1 MIERSRLHARVEALL
16 RQFPVVA
23 LLGPRQVGKSTLARQ
38 VASSRQTASY
48 FDLEHEPD
56 LARLAE
62 PNLALGNLRGLV
74 VIDEIQRRPELFP
87 TLRVLADRKRARFLV
102 LGSASPELLR
112 QSSESLAG
120 RIAHVEIDGF
130 ALDEVA
136 RTHADRLWLRG
147 GFPRSFLARSEAA
160 SVTWR
165 REFLRTFL
173 ERDVPALG
181 SRVSPALLE
190 RFWRMLA
197 HWHGQLWNASEIG
210 RSLGLS
216 DVTVRDYLDL
226 LAKTFVVRVLRP
238 FHENLAKRQVKSP
251 RVYVADSG
259 LLHALLGIP
268 TRSELDVHPKLGAS
282 WEGFMLQQVVTRLG
296 AEREECHFWRTQD
309 GAELDLL
316 VVRGRRRLG
325 FEVKRTDA
333 PRLTPSIHIAL
344 ADLRLDR
351 LDVVHAGAHSFQL
364 APKVR
369 ALSAARIL
377 DDLAPLSVARARTGS
392 PK

>member
-1 MIERSRLHARVEALL
+1 MIQRTRLGTLIEARL

-23 LLGPRQVGKSTLARQ
+23 MLGPRQVGKSTLARQ
-38 VASSRQTASY
+38 VAALRKGATY

-62 PNLALGNLRGLV
+62 PTLALGALRGLV
-74 VIDEIQRRPELFP
+74 VIDEVQRRPELFP
-87 TLRVLADRKRARFLV
+87 TLRVLADRNKAKFLV
-102 LGSASPELLR
+102 LGSASPALLR

-120 RIAHVEIDGF
+120 RIAHVEVDGF
-130 ALDEVA
+130 ALDEVPKVRA
-136 RTHADRLWLRG
+136 ERLWVRG
-147 GFPRSFLARSEAA
+147 GFPRSFLARSEA
-160 SVTWR
+160 SSMTWR

-197 HWHGQLWNASEIG
+197 HWHGQLWNASELG

-226 LAKTFVVRVLRP
+226 LAQTFVVRVLPP

-251 RVYVADSG
+251 RVFVTDSG
-259 LLHALLGIP
+259 LLHALLGISS
-268 TRSELDVHPKLGAS
+268 RAELEVHPKLGAS
-282 WEGFMLQQVVTRLG
+282 WEGFILQQVITRLG
-296 AEREECHFWRTQD
+296 AHRDECYFWRTPD

-316 VVRGRRRLG
+316 VIRGRRRLG

-333 PRLTPSIHIAL
+333 PHLTRSIHSAL
-344 ADLRLDR
+344 TNLSPDR
-351 LDVVHAGAHSFQL
+351 IDVVHAGSETFPL

-369 ALSAARIL
+369 ALSATRIL
-377 DDLAPLSVARARTGS
+377 DDLAAL
-392 PK
+392 

>member
-1 MIERSRLHARVEALL
+1 MRGMLFDMIQRVRLAALVEARLK
-16 RQFPVVA
+16 QFPVVA
-23 LLGPRQVGKSTLARQ
+23 ILGPRQVGKSTLARQ
-38 VASSRQTASY
+38 IAERRRVVTL
-48 FDLEHEPD
+48 FDLEHGPD

-62 PNLALGNLRGLV
+62 PTLALGGLRGLV
-74 VIDEIQRRPELFP
+74 VIDEIQRRPDLFP
-87 TLRVLADRKRARFLV
+87 VLRVLADQGNARFLV

-120 RIAHVEIDGF
+120 RIAHVEVEGF
-130 ALDEVA
+130 ALDEVD
-136 RTHADRLWLRG
+136 RKRADRLWVRG
-147 GFPRSFLARSEAA
+147 GFPRSLLANSELG

-190 RFWRMLA
+190 RFWKMLA
-197 HWHGQLWNASEIG
+197 HWHGQLWNASELG

-226 LAKTFVVRVLRP
+226 LAKTYVVRVLQP
-238 FHENLAKRQVKSP
+238 FHANLAKRQVKSP
-251 RVYVADSG
+251 RVFIADSG

-268 TRSELDVHPKLGAS
+268 SRTDLEVHPKLGAS
-282 WEGFMLQQVVTRLG
+282 WEGFILQQVITRLG
-296 AEREECHFWRTQD
+296 ARRDECYFWRTQD

-316 VVRGRRRLG
+316 VVRGRQRLG
-325 FEVKRTDA
+325 FEVKRTDS
-333 PRLTPSIHIAL
+333 PRLTPSVRNAL
-344 ADLRLDR
+344 TDLKPDR
-351 LDVVHAGAHSFQL
+351 IDIVHAGRDTFQL
-364 APKVR
+364 GPKVR

-377 DDLAPLSVARARTGS
+377 DDLAAH
-392 PK
+392 

>member
-1 MIERSRLHARVEALL
+1 MLGDMIQRTRLQALVETRLK
-16 RQFPVVA
+16 QFPVVA
-23 LLGPRQVGKSTLARQ
+23 ILGPRQVGKSTLARLIAKQ
-38 VASSRQTASY
+38 RKVASF
-48 FDLEHEPD
+48 FDLEHGPD

-62 PNLALGNLRGLV
+62 ASLVLGDLRGLV
-74 VIDEIQRRPELFP
+74 VIDEVQRRPELFP
-87 TLRVLADRKRARFLV
+87 TLRVLADRGRAKFLV

-120 RIAHVEIDGF
+120 RIAHVEIEGF
-130 ALDEVA
+130 AVDEVD
-136 RTHADRLWLRG
+136 RHQADRLWVRG
-147 GFPRSFLARSEAA
+147 GFPRSFLAKSEAT

-190 RFWRMLA
+190 RFWKMLA
-197 HWHGQLWNASEIG
+197 HWHGQTWNASEIG

-251 RVYVADSG
+251 RVFIADSG
-259 LLHALLGIP
+259 LLHALLGIAS
-268 TRSELDVHPKLGAS
+268 RADLDSHPKLGAS
-282 WEGFMLQQVVTRLG
+282 WEGFIVQQVITRLG
-296 AEREECHFWRTQD
+296 AQRDECYFWRTQD
-309 GAELDLL
+309 GAEIDLI
-316 VVRGRRRLG
+316 VIRGRQRLG

-344 ADLRLDR
+344 ADLKLDR
-351 LDVVHAGAHSFQL
+351 IDLVHAGLETFALS
-364 APKVR
+364 PKVR
-369 ALSAARIL
+369 ALSAARLL
-377 DDLAPLSVARARTGS
+377 DDLAPLRAG
-392 PK
+392 

>member
-1 MIERSRLHARVEALL
+1 MLPAMIQRNRLGALVEARL

-23 LLGPRQVGKSTLARQ
+23 ILGPRQVGKSTLARQ
-38 VASSRQTASY
+38 IAARRRVATF
-48 FDLEHEPD
+48 FDLEHGPD

-62 PNLALGNLRGLV
+62 PTLTLGGLRGLV
-74 VIDEIQRRPELFP
+74 VLDEIQRRPELFP
-87 TLRVLADRKRARFLV
+87 ALRVLADQGKARFLV

-112 QSSESLAG
+112 QTSESLAG

-130 ALDEVA
+130 ALDEVDRNRA
-136 RTHADRLWLRG
+136 ERLWLRG
-147 GFPRSFLARSEAA
+147 GFPRSFLAKSELT
-160 SVTWR
+160 SMTWR
-165 REFLRTFL
+165 QEFLRTFV

-190 RFWRMLA
+190 RFWKMLA
-197 HWHGQLWNASEIG
+197 HWHGQLWNASELG

-226 LAKTFVVRVLRP
+226 LAKTFVVRVLQP

-251 RVYVADSG
+251 RVFVADSG

-268 TRSELDVHPKLGAS
+268 TRADLEVHPKLGAS
-282 WEGFMLQQVVTRLG
+282 WEGFVLQQVITRLG
-296 AEREECHFWRTQD
+296 AHRDECYFWRTRD

-316 VVRGRRRLG
+316 AIRGRQRLG
-325 FEVKRTDA
+325 IEVKRTDA
-333 PRLTPSIHIAL
+333 PRLTSSIHIAL
-344 ADLRLDR
+344 ADLKLDR
-351 LDVVHAGAHSFQL
+351 IDVVHAGAETFRLS
-364 APKVR
+364 PKVR

-377 DDLAPLSVARARTGS
+377 DDLAPL
-392 PK
+392 

>member
-1 MIERSRLHARVEALL
+1 MIQRPRLRARVEALL

-23 LLGPRQVGKSTLARQ
+23 LLGPRQVGKSTLAHQIAAR
-38 VASSRQTASY
+38 RGGASY

-62 PNLALGNLRGLV
+62 PSLALSKLRGLV

-87 TLRVLADRKRARFLV
+87 ALRVLADRKRARFLV

-120 RIAHVEIDGF
+120 RIAHVEIEGF

-136 RTHADRLWLRG
+136 LDRAERLWLRG
-147 GFPRSFLARSEAA
+147 GFPRSFLAKSESA
-160 SVTWR
+160 SVRWR

-190 RFWRMLA
+190 RFWKMLA

-251 RVYVADSG
+251 RVFIADSG
-259 LLHALLGIP
+259 MLHALLGIP
-268 TRSELDVHPKLGAS
+268 SRTDLESHPKLGAS
-282 WEGFMLQQVVTRLG
+282 WEGFILQQVITRLG
-296 AEREECHFWRTQD
+296 ADRDECHFWRTQD

-316 VVRGRRRLG
+316 VIRGRRRFG

-333 PRLTPSIHIAL
+333 PRTTPSMHIAL

-351 LDVVHAGAHSFQL
+351 LDVVHAGEETYEL

-369 ALSAARIL
+369 ALSSARLL
-377 DDLAPLSVARARTGS
+377 DDLRPLRTA
-392 PK
+392 

>member
-1 MIERSRLHARVEALL
+1 MMGAMIERTRLQSLVESRLK
-16 RQFPVVA
+16 QFAVVA
-23 LLGPRQVGKSTLARQ
+23 ILGPRQVGKSTLAWLIAKQRK
-38 VASSRQTASY
+38 VATF
-48 FDLEHEPD
+48 FDLEHGPD

-62 PNLALGNLRGLV
+62 ATLVLGDLRGLV

-87 TLRVLADRKRARFLV
+87 ALRVLADRGRAKFLV

-130 ALDEVA
+130 AIDEVN
-136 RTHADRLWLRG
+136 RNQADRLWVRG
-147 GFPRSFLARSEAA
+147 GFPRSFLAKSEST

-197 HWHGQLWNASEIG
+197 HWHGQTWNASEIG

-251 RVYVADSG
+251 RITTRAD
-259 LLHALLGIP
+259 
-268 TRSELDVHPKLGAS
+268 LDSHPKLGAS
-282 WEGFMLQQVVTRLG
+282 WEGFIIQQVITRLG
-296 AEREECHFWRTQD
+296 AQRDECYFWRTQD
-309 GAELDLL
+309 GAEIDLI
-316 VVRGRRRLG
+316 VIRGRQRLG
-325 FEVKRTDA
+325 FEIKRTDT

-344 ADLRLDR
+344 VDLKLDR
-351 LDVVHAGAHSFQL
+351 IDLVHAGSATFML
-364 APKVR
+364 TAKVR
-369 ALSAARIL
+369 ALSAARLL
-377 DDLAPLSVARARTGS
+377 DDLAPLRAG
-392 PK
+392 